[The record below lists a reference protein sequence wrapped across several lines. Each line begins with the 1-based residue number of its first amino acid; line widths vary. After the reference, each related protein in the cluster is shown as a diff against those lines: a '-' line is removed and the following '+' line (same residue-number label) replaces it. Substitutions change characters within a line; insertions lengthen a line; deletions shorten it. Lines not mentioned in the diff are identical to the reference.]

1 MRPKATIWE
10 CVNSHTHGKAK
21 QAPEARWRIQIKRLR
36 RILTRNQARL
46 FLKVFIYL
54 FIYSTNKAGQ
64 RRSLSWLATGNSKIC
79 PWTPGASTEA
89 SLCSSPQQHPNPSTC
104 PQPPPFLSIGI
115 AQWWPCLGVDAWS
128 ALYLSYTFRFSRITG
143 CFFPK
148 SVLSSLP

>member
-36 RILTRNQARL
+36 RILARNQARL

-64 RRSLSWLATGNSKIC
+64 RWSLSCACNRKQQDLSLNS
-79 PWTPGASTEA
+79 WSQHRG
-89 SLCSSPQQHPNPSTC
+89 LCSSPQQHPNPSTC